1 MSRHKNKDAVGKVT
15 GSNPVGST
23 SNFSETL
30 VSRINRLRGTPE
42 QNVLCVPQT
51 GVFCTGFD
59 AKAYERYSTILN
71 ERIRLVYGAP
81 PDIKI
86 VTPFSDSKQESTPVS
101 MPKKQELRSIGTT
114 GRMAH
119 EQA

>member
-1 MSRHKNKDAVGKVT
+1 MKGKTKKDAVGNPT

-42 QNVLCVPQT
+42 HNVLCVPQT
-51 GVFCTGFD
+51 GVFCAGFD

-71 ERIRLVYGAP
+71 ERIRLVYGVP

-86 VTPFSDSKQESTPVS
+86 VTPISASKQESTPVS
-101 MPKKQELRSIGTT
+101 FPEKQELRSIGTT
-114 GRMAH
+114 GRVAH

>member
-1 MSRHKNKDAVGKVT
+1 MSRHKNKDTVGKVT

-23 SNFSETL
+23 FNTL

-51 GVFCTGFD
+51 DVFCTGFD

-71 ERIRLVYGAP
+71 DRIRLVYGAP

-114 GRMAH
+114 GRFAH